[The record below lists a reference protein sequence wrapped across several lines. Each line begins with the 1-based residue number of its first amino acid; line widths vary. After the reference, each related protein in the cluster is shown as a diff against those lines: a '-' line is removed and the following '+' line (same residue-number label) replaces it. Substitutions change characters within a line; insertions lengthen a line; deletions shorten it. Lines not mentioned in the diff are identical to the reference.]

1 MKWKIYHKDAV
12 QCEFLM
18 IADVKVFWIQWKR
31 SNRQW
36 QMGPIF
42 LQFPCSPLC
51 PLCPALIVQP
61 SLSSSLTAMC
71 VGAGVV
77 IRLYISPRSP
87 WFYPPPAHYNCLQ
100 VQRTHNCRIT
110 IVRLR
115 ALLGDEKLRRPIYK
129 FINRRLIY
137 C

>member
-12 QCEFLM
+12 QSELLTIIPF
-18 IADVKVFWIQWKR
+18 VKVCMISWKR
-31 SNRQW
+31 SNRRW

-71 VGAGVV
+71 VGAGSNQAVHQV
-77 IRLYISPRSP
+77 FESLGVWILGSSSLWVFESLSLRVFGSFGLN
-87 WFYPPPAHYNCLQ
+87 PPCL
-100 VQRTHNCRIT
+100 H
-110 IVRLR
+110 
-115 ALLGDEKLRRPIYK
+115 P
-129 FINRRLIY
+129 
-137 C
+137 